1 MKMDYVREEI
11 EVKQEKINEALRYIE
26 MLEEEDYVGAT
37 EKEHLE
43 EDLKIILKELGI
55 NGG

>member
-1 MKMDYVREEI
+1 MKLEYLKEEI

-26 MLEEEDYVGAT
+26 MLEDEIYVGEA
-37 EKEHLE
+37 EKGYLE
-43 EDLKIILKELGI
+43 EDLKVLLKELGI

>member
-1 MKMDYVREEI
+1 MKLDYLKEEI

-26 MLEEEDYVGAT
+26 MIEEEDYVGVV

>member
-1 MKMDYVREEI
+1 MKLEYLKEEI

-26 MLEEEDYVGAT
+26 MLEEEDYVGAA

-43 EDLKIILKELGI
+43 EDLKVLLKELGI